1 MMKNTLTITLLMIG
15 FLCFGQDQII
25 KKDGSELNVKIT
37 EISETILKYQ
47 KKVYQLHFQ

>member
-1 MMKNTLTITLLMIG
+1 MRNILISSLFMIG